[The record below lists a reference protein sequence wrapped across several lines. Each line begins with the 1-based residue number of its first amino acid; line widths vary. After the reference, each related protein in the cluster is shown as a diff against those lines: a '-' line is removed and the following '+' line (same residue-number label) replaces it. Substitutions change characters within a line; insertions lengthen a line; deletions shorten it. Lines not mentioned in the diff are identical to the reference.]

1 MWVGW
6 ASTPSLIW
14 AWPTP
19 MAMTAMTMDKNV
31 FFIWL
36 MFLWLVFVFAS
47 KLQCFNYEFIHSLSH
62 FPFWP
67 RHWHGTMLPKG
78 LSRASEPILLLLSSL
93 NSFNVSDAKV
103 GRFGYYSQEND
114 GSERFGVFN

>member
-36 MFLWLVFVFAS
+36 MFLWLEFIFAS
-47 KLQCFNYEFIHSLSH
+47 KLLF
-62 FPFWP
+62 
-67 RHWHGTMLPKG
+67 
-78 LSRASEPILLLLSSL
+78 SSL
-93 NSFNVSDAKV
+93 CSFKDDAKV
-103 GRFGYYSQEND
+103 GLL
-114 GSERFGVFN
+114 